1 MISRLRK
8 FGSDSGMTTWKEEAA
23 PTQDLIMDGW
33 AAESVL
39 LTSAFWSSLGNDDS
53 RLFGTGIVN
62 ISPWSAHWGFRFVV
76 PTSCPLIDAF
86 VQRHAVMAQTATSE
100 DCGPMIAR
108 VSIAVYAIAVLFVA
122 LRFVTRGWLVK
133 KFGLDDLLI
142 GVAVLVGAGETIALQ
157 LQVHH
162 GRKLQCGTAE
172 DDETS
177 KILMYKYIN
186 MLLYYVANG
195 AVKLSILVLY
205 YRICSLQK
213 VLPWFLRGAV
223 VWSMWAAITA
233 FTLSTLF
240 VEMFSC
246 LPVTAIFDLRN
257 PTRKCT
263 AWVPFYLSQAG
274 IDVFINLV
282 LLLFPLPLLAILR
295 IDRKQRYLLVLVF
308 SIGLLPLVA
317 SIIRLYQIVTAA
329 DTKAAMRPAGDSRWE
344 GPWIPLWS
352 QIEVDVGIVAA
363 SLPCLSPL
371 LKQIWSGF
379 AHSRTL
385 SPSYVPACF
394 EPGFNIRGGEAQGL
408 QKLPSTISMLPSNS
422 ISTFGTL
429 PNKSV
434 STLGSLPN
442 RSVSTLCELGNT
454 KRLTFFDDSEDGGVD
469 REAFPDPNST
479 AQIGV
484 ARTVNTRLSRA
495 TFVDVPVSPRRSLG
509 FTGLS
514 ILEATA

>member
-1 MISRLRK
+1 
-8 FGSDSGMTTWKEEAA
+8 
-23 PTQDLIMDGW
+23 
-33 AAESVL
+33 
-39 LTSAFWSSLGNDDS
+39 
-53 RLFGTGIVN
+53 
-62 ISPWSAHWGFRFVV
+62 
-76 PTSCPLIDAF
+76 
-86 VQRHAVMAQTATSE
+86 MAQTVTSE
-100 DCGPMIAR
+100 DCGPTIAR
-108 VSIAVYAIAVLFVA
+108 VSIAVYAIAVSFVA

-142 GVAVLVGAGETIALQ
+142 GIALLVGAGETVALQ
-157 LQVHH
+157 FQVHH
-162 GRKLQCGTAE
+162 GQKLQFGASKKE
-172 DDETS
+172 EIS

-205 YRICSLQK
+205 HRICSLQK
-213 VLPWFLRGAV
+213 GLPWFLRGAV
-223 VWSMWAAITA
+223 VWSMWAAVTA
-233 FTLSTLF
+233 FTLSTFF
-240 VEMFSC
+240 VEMFNC
-246 LPVTAIFDLRN
+246 LPVTAIFDLEN
-257 PTRKCT
+257 PARKCI

-282 LLLFPLPLLAILR
+282 LLVFPLPLLAILR

-317 SIIRLYQIVTAA
+317 SIIRLCQIATAA
-329 DTKAAMRPAGDSRWE
+329 GTKAGMRPSGDSSWE
-344 GPWIPLWS
+344 GRWIPLWS

-363 SLPCLSPL
+363 SLPSLSPL

-385 SPSYVPACF
+385 SPSHVPTLI
-394 EPGFNIRGGEAQGL
+394 EPGFNNRRGEAQGL
-408 QKLPSTISMLPSNS
+408 QKLPSTISMLPNKS
-422 ISTFGTL
+422 ISTLDTL

-442 RSVSTLCELGNT
+442 RSVSTLGELENT
-454 KRLTFFDDSEDGGVD
+454 KRLTFFDDSEDGEVD
-469 REAFPDPNST
+469 REAFPDPYST
-479 AQIGV
+479 TQIGV

-495 TFVDVPVSPRRSLG
+495 MFVDVPVSPRRSVG

-514 ILEATA
+514 IPEAAV